1 MSRVIGDRDGAIVSS
16 HSLVWRAD
24 RDTTAKKEPVCRREK
39 PAALRVVV
47 VLGRYRAD
55 RILITVAG
63 AALDSHVAHQTS
75 LLTHPSLGWWAP
87 NAANDKRPPS

>member
-1 MSRVIGDRDGAIVSS
+1 MGPSCRRTLFYGA
-16 HSLVWRAD
+16 LTETPRQ
-24 RDTTAKKEPVCRREK
+24 KKEPVCRREE